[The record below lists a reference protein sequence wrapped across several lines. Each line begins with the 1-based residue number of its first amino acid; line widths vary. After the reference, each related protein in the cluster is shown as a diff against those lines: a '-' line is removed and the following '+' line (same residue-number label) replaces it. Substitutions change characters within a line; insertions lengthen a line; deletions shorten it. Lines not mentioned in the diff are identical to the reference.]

1 VVTAKLIAFRRPV
14 NSITKMP
21 VTRSSSFSP
30 KDMDAA
36 QTLMRFHYDWKASA
50 AVSEAPTHMMS
61 LRGRAGRTKNVSSRP
76 RRECA
81 VYTPGM
87 YTEDEVV

>member
-1 VVTAKLIAFRRPV
+1 
-14 NSITKMP
+14 MP

-30 KDMDAA
+30 KDMEAA
-36 QTLMRFHYDWKASA
+36 QTLMRFHYDWNVSAAASA
-50 AVSEAPTHMMS
+50 SEAPTHTMS

-87 YTEDEVV
+87 YTEDESV

>member
-1 VVTAKLIAFRRPV
+1 
-14 NSITKMP
+14 MP
-21 VTRSSSFSP
+21 VTRSSSFGP
-30 KDMDAA
+30 KDMEAA
-36 QTLMRFHYDWKASA
+36 QTLMRFHYDWNATAS
-50 AVSEAPTHMMS
+50 SEAPTHTMS

-87 YTEDEVV
+87 YTEDESV